1 MKVPR
6 IPLRRVRIPFAPIHT
21 HDVPIALQP
30 DPPREPRTKSPVRR
44 FAPVIASVVTFF
56 LGVGIGSTPS
66 NADGAAAALVAS
78 PSPVPTVTVTATA
91 RPSATPTVTA
101 TVTATV
107 GHA

>member
-6 IPLRRVRIPFAPIHT
+6 IPLRRVRIPFAPIRT

-44 FAPVIASVVTFF
+44 FAPVIASVVAFF
-56 LGVGIGSTPS
+56 LGVAIGSTPS